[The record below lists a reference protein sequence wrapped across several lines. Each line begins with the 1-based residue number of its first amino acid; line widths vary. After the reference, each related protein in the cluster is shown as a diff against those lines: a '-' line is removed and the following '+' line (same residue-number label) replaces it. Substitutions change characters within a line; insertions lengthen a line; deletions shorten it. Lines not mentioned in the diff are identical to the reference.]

1 MNKYFKTNDFKPGVS
16 IRIKGLLYKNMHI
29 ILDGQV
35 NVNLGPSFPCKI
47 IGKGFPIGEIGFLRG
62 VPATA
67 NVTAIGLV
75 KTLAIDAAAFSSF
88 ESEQPKIAAEFLK
101 QLSVIT
107 EERLNYN
114 LTYIDPSSHTN
125 ESKTKII
132 ICQDKNTLLAAQ
144 KLRYEVYCKELKRQS
159 PFADHD
165 SGVISDNLDSFGSTF
180 LAMQEDEAIGTLRI
194 NSSSEG
200 DLGSFAHLY
209 GVIRSPLYP
218 QETAICTKFIV
229 KKSRRGTMT
238 ATRLISAVA
247 GFSYHSGWNELY
259 IDCIEALRLFYERLG
274 FRVCADKFFNL
285 ETGPVYPMKINVRN
299 ALDQLSETT
308 SDEIS
313 VLKREA
319 QFLKEAVTDLNLEKS
334 LPKKRE

>member
-1 MNKYFKTNDFKPGVS
+1 MLDISNQDLMNKYFKTNDFKPGAS

-35 NVNLGPSFPCKI
+35 NVELGPSFPRKI

-67 NVTAIGLV
+67 NVTAIGPL
-75 KTLAIDAAAFSSF
+75 KTLTIDVPAFSFF
-88 ESEQPKIAAEFLK
+88 EKEQPRIAAEFLQ
-101 QLSVIT
+101 QLSLIA
-107 EERLNYN
+107 EERSSYN
-114 LTYIDPSSHTN
+114 LTYIDPSFHPS

-132 ICQDKNTLLAAQ
+132 ICQDNTTLLAAQ
-144 KLRYEVYCKELKRQS
+144 KLRYEVYCKELNRQS
-159 PFADHD
+159 PFANHY

-180 LAMQEDEAIGTLRI
+180 LAIQEDEAIGTLRI

-200 DLGSFAHLY
+200 DLGTFAHLY
-209 GVIRSPLYP
+209 GVINSPLYP

-247 GFSYHSGWNELY
+247 GFSCHSGWNELY

-274 FRVCADKFFNL
+274 FRV
-285 ETGPVYPMKINVRN
+285 
-299 ALDQLSETT
+299 
-308 SDEIS
+308 
-313 VLKREA
+313 
-319 QFLKEAVTDLNLEKS
+319 
-334 LPKKRE
+334 